1 MTEGRKVKC
10 FSKEKNRNYIF
21 TSANIQESKLK
32 EKATLRE
39 MTREKKTNTQKFRKS
54 FLNIIINNIKNN
66 L

>member
-21 TSANIQESKLK
+21 TTANIQESELK

-39 MTREKKTNTQKFRKS
+39 MTREKNQHTKVQKVLS
-54 FLNIIINNIKNN
+54 
-66 L
+66 

>member
-21 TSANIQESKLK
+21 TSANIQESELK

-39 MTREKKTNTQKFRKS
+39 MTREKKNQHTKVQKVLS
-54 FLNIIINNIKNN
+54 
-66 L
+66 